1 MKKIL
6 SSRITAICLSSSILG
21 LCLAGCGSG
30 SSSND
35 SSQSKHARPP
45 PVAAA
50 AATSLGAADLQS
62 LADASRLMHQ
72 ATFGPTLTGIA
83 DIQQLGARQWIM
95 KQFSL
100 APTQYTVGSDF
111 IDKVAGGCSGGS
123 NFDEHFTADHCGRD
137 NMTSDPLVWE
147 FYRQAI
153 NADDQ
158 LRGRVALAL
167 SEILVGMGEDSNH
180 TYGLRIH
187 QQIFRDQAFGNYFDI
202 LRAFSLSPVTGDFI
216 NSVNN
221 DGVDPNQNYGREF
234 LQLFSVGPCLLN
246 HDGSLQ
252 QNKCKQTYTEEI
264 ALNYAYAFS
273 GMTYPA
279 GGYSR
284 YTVRNPNSWN
294 NSYYGGPMIFIDAKH
309 DDPAAIARGD
319 KRLLVSDT
327 TIPASRNAK
336 QAFDAALQA
345 VQIHP
350 NVSPFISKQLIQRLV
365 TSNPKPAYVSRVADA
380 FDSGKFGDIGAG
392 KRGDMKAVIAAI
404 LLDPEAR
411 DAANAATPSFGKLKE
426 PIIYMT
432 SLFRALSGSVTDGR
446 QMGRHSVGEDLG
458 QLVFDSPTV
467 FNFFKPDAPLPGSNP
482 NNLVGPEFEINGSNE
497 LIARANFDNYLI
509 FSQYNEGE
517 GILPNCDTGLKRKD
531 GNCPPAADGQPRY
544 NSPWDLGTR
553 LEYKSLVTQAA
564 DANSLVR
571 WMNAAFAAG
580 SLPEADIKTIVDAIS
595 KWTPAS
601 DTANNG
607 KLVKTYKSDYLTER
621 VKLALYLIRKSGYYQ
636 IQR

>member
-1 MKKIL
+1 MTIIFL
-6 SSRITAICLSSSILG
+6 TSPLLAFY
-21 LCLAGCGSG
+21 LAGCGSS
-30 SSSND
+30 SSSNQGD
-35 SSQSKHARPP
+35 KGGKAAPP
-45 PVAAA
+45 PIAAGVAS
-50 AATSLGAADLQS
+50 SLGGADLQS

-72 ATFGPTLTGIA
+72 ATFGPTLKGLA
-83 DIQQLGARQWIM
+83 EIQQSGARQWIIN
-95 KQFSL
+95 QFGKT
-100 APTQYTVGSDF
+100 PTQYTVGNEF
-111 IDKVAGGCSGGS
+111 IDKVSGGCAGGS

-167 SEILVGMGEDSNH
+167 SEILVGMGEDSDH
-180 TYGLRIH
+180 TYGMRIH

-202 LRAFSLSPVTGDFI
+202 LRSFSLSPVTGDFI

-252 QNKCKQTYTEEI
+252 QNKCKPTYTEEI

-273 GMTYPA
+273 GLTYPA

-284 YTVRNPNSWN
+284 YTTRNPNSWN
-294 NSYYGGPMIFIDAKH
+294 NSYYAGPMVLIDAKH
-309 DDPAAIARGD
+309 DDPAAISRGD
-319 KRLLVSDT
+319 KRLLLSDV

-345 VQIHP
+345 VQAHP
-350 NVSPFISKQLIQRLV
+350 NVSPFISKLLIQRLV

-411 DAANAATPSFGKLKE
+411 DSASAADPAFGKLKE
-426 PIIYMT
+426 PIVYMS
-432 SLFRALSGSVTDGR
+432 SLFRALEGSVTDGR
-446 QMGRHSVGEDLG
+446 QMGRHSAGEDLG

-467 FNFFKPDAPLPGSNP
+467 FNFFKPDASLPGANL
-482 NNLVGPEFEINGSNE
+482 NKLVGPEFEINGANE
-497 LIARANFDNYLI
+497 LFARANFDNYLV
-509 FSQYNEGE
+509 FDQYNEGT
-517 GILPNCDTGLKRKD
+517 GILPDCDTGLKRSNGK
-531 GNCPPAADGQPRY
+531 CPLAADGQQRY

-553 LEYKSLVTQAA
+553 LEYKSLVAQAA

-580 SLPEADIKTIVDAIS
+580 GLPEADIKTIVDAIS